1 LTRNS
6 VSDSFPNNE
15 EIMAHTKLNHE
26 KVKELMSRDLLR
38 PADLAKKIGK
48 DRQTVNYILYW
59 GGAKYA
65 EQLAR
70 VFGCKKS
77 ELLVMTAGR
86 N

>member
-1 LTRNS
+1 
-6 VSDSFPNNE
+6 
-15 EIMAHTKLNHE
+15 
-26 KVKELMSRDLLR
+26 MSRDLLR

-70 VFGCKKS
+70 IFGCKKS
-77 ELLVMTAGR
+77 ELLVMTSSR
-86 N
+86 D

>member
-1 LTRNS
+1 
-6 VSDSFPNNE
+6 
-15 EIMAHTKLNHE
+15 MAHTKLNHE
-26 KVKELMSRDLLR
+26 KVRELMSRNFMR

-70 VFGCKKS
+70 IFGCKKT
-77 ELLVMTAGR
+77 ELLVMNTSR
-86 N
+86 D